1 MKAKASKIWPKT
13 IAEAIHI
20 LDVALSDEDKELI
33 KSIPLKDLQR
43 LQSSLGTLIV
53 SEFGLNDGNCELIT
67 CTLEIDPELAAGT
80 IIREFWDNLHAIQTP
95 QIH

>member
-1 MKAKASKIWPKT
+1 MTPKTSKIWPKT

-33 KSIPLKDLQR
+33 KSVSLENLQR

-53 SEFGLNDGNCELIT
+53 SEFGLHDGNCELIT

-80 IIREFWDNLHAIQTP
+80 IIREFWDSLHATQPP